1 MSYLKKESN
10 SLNNN
15 NKTNSKTITISN
27 NKNSNRNILTNIL
40 KKNTLDVNR
49 NMSLC
54 KYNKNI
60 NTECTLTSNE
70 KVNRSE
76 YLKLNSNYLN
86 SIKLSEKQEKKIFD
100 LIEELKK
107 VKNDNDIKKKEIAF
121 LLANLEK
128 LKFND
133 INNTKTLNDNKI
145 LIRKLENRLIQG
157 SKSQNLLD
165 LNNDLKEQIE
175 GYIVKLDLKDNDLN
189 SFKEEIKHK
198 ELEIKKLRHAL
209 EIRFNSLKYPD
220 NLKASLLYDL
230 GSVKV
235 ELDETK
241 DHLQTLKEVNAN
253 QDKELKD
260 KSNKLQELEFSKKH
274 IAEVL
279 IKSEENLNN
288 LENEN
293 NKLKQE
299 ISKILIDN
307 TNLTDYLNRLE
318 QDYKDLKSNY
328 LFSNEENQKEKLL
341 NNKENNELTYKLKE
355 ISDKNNYLIN
365 KLNESSNNFEK
376 IEIKYNEI
384 KKKFNNQEVNINKLE
399 NDNKLLNQDILNI
412 TKENQNLI
420 KKIDTL
426 NKNLYKIEEENSDL
440 FSKNKKLL
448 FNQENN
454 FADILNENNR
464 LKSSE
469 KKLKDIIDNTEL
481 SNEKLIKEKEE
492 LKKMFDEI
500 KDKYDVIICDKEEII
515 KELELK
521 KLQIDKLKNKNIDL
535 VKKYNKF
542 ISKSNINSDEKDDKD
557 NKNLIELCEK
567 DLDVINDGNKKIE
580 ENNLLN
586 IIRIEKQKNKNF
598 LEEIKKIKNTLKN

>member
-198 ELEIKKLRHAL
+198 ESEIKKLRHAL

-260 KSNKLQELEFSKKH
+260 KSNKLQELEFSKIH